1 MRFRL
6 LVVAASLG
14 GGGAER
20 VMITLLR
27 HLDRERF
34 EIHLALVD
42 ASGPYLSQVPADVCV
57 HDLRARRAR
66 YAFFRIVGT
75 VRRVRPSVVFT
86 TLGYLNLAVLAGRGL
101 WPRGS
106 RLWIREANIPSASI
120 SSTPRRRLF
129 RWLYR
134 RLYRRADGIICGT
147 EEIRRELT
155 ENFGVPGA
163 KLEVIVNPVD
173 EGAVRLRAD
182 QDGGLG
188 PAAGGFSQIVAA
200 GRLTRQKGFDLLIRA
215 VAPILRRRP
224 EVRLTILGRGPE
236 ESALRSLAESLGVWD
251 SVSLPGF
258 VENPYRFFKAAGLFV
273 LSSRWEGL
281 PNVVLE
287 ALACGTPVVA
297 FDCAGGAMRELAQ
310 ISSEVELVPPGDV
323 DALEK
328 AIENKL
334 KGEKA
339 GVGSSLLPSR
349 FRLDAALRRFEG
361 VFLGIGNPA

>member
-1 MRFRL
+1 MRSRL

-20 VMITLLR
+20 VIVTLLR

-75 VRRVRPSVVFT
+75 VRRLRPSVVFT

-106 RLWIREANIPSASI
+106 RLWIREANSPSASL
-120 SSTPRRRLF
+120 SSAPRRRLF
-129 RWLYR
+129 GWLYR
-134 RLYRRADGIICGT
+134 RFYRRADGIICGT
-147 EEIRRELT
+147 EEIRRDLV
-155 ENFGVPGA
+155 ENFGVPGV
-163 KLEVIVNPVD
+163 KVKVIVNPVD
-173 EGAVRLRAD
+173 EEAVRARAD
-182 QDGGLG
+182 RDDGSVPEGYRR
-188 PAAGGFSQIVAA
+188 IVAA

-215 VAPILRRRP
+215 TAPILRRRP
-224 EVRLTILGRGPE
+224 DVHLTILGRGPE
-236 ESALRSLAESLGVWD
+236 ESALRSLAESLGVRD

-258 VENPYRFFKAAGLFV
+258 VENPYRYFKAAGLFI

-287 ALACGTPVVA
+287 ALACGTAVVA
-297 FDCAGGAMRELAQ
+297 FDCAGGAMRELAR
-310 ISSEVELVPPGDV
+310 ITSEVALVPPGDV

-328 AIENKL
+328 AIENNIE
-334 KGEKA
+334 GEKT
-339 GVGSSLLPSR
+339 GLGSSLLPSR
-349 FRLDAALRRFEG
+349 FRLDAVVRQFEG
-361 VFLGIGNPA
+361 AFLDIRNPS